1 MIVVALPAIKISPIL
16 LTRVRPNHY
25 IIKIRYLLLSILN
38 IFMSNIIIYLSSFYR
53 LWNYINNSIGKDNLK

>member
-53 LWNYINNSIGKDNLK
+53 L